1 MVVVAG
7 RLSVTVS
14 SLTHLTSGGCNLSP
28 GGFCSVLVVA
38 EVLAEV
44 LAGSL
49 YSREQRENTVQST
62 KVTVHTKKYTVGIYW
77 LTKCTVRKVH
87 IHWV

>member
-1 MVVVAG
+1 MSSSRWFFFVFVAG
-7 RLSVTVS
+7 SVSTTVS

-28 GGFCSVLVVA
+28 GGFCSVLVMA

-62 KVTVHTKKYTVGIYW
+62 KVTVHKKYKVGIY
-77 LTKCTVRKVH
+77 
-87 IHWV
+87 